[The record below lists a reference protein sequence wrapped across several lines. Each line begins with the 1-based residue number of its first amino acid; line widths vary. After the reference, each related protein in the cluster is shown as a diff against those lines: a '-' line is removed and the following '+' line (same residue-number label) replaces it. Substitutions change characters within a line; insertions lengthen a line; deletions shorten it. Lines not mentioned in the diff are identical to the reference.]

1 MHFRFL
7 FEFQHSD
14 DVSLSVPVDVEHGA
28 DLSLAITREWASLQ
42 RARNLSHIPFAHVNV
57 YLQAVK
63 GIYVLAK
70 QGSLPQHVPQPAQ
83 DEHHRPRDQ
92 DVREPVHDAQHDL
105 EDEGFC
111 YE

>member
-7 FEFQHSD
+7 FEFQHAD

-28 DLSLAITREWASLQ
+28 DLSLAIEREWATLQ
-42 RARNLSHIPFAHVNV
+42 RARGLSHIPFADVSV

-70 QGSLPQHVPQPAQ
+70 ESSPKRVPQAAQ
-83 DEHHRPRDQ
+83 DKHHRPSDQ

-105 EDEGFC
+105 EHE
-111 YE
+111 

>member
-7 FEFQHSD
+7 FEFQHAD

-28 DLSLAITREWASLQ
+28 DLSLAIEREWATLQ
-42 RARNLSHIPFAHVNV
+42 RARGLSHIPFADVSV

-83 DEHHRPRDQ
+83 DEHHRPGNQ